1 MRKWARIRRLR
12 ISQFLNVSLT
22 VPSAAAFC
30 AIDFGTS
37 NSAVA
42 RVLPEQG
49 NSAQTRVE
57 LAPLEHGA
65 PSMPTAVFY
74 SAEDAT
80 RQFGRAAIAAY
91 VDGHE
96 GRLMRSIKSILG
108 SDLMDEATELP
119 GGLQVRYIDVVIAYL
134 RQLRQ
139 VAQAHWQVPIERVV
153 IGRPVFFVDDDP
165 KRDARAQD
173 TLFQA
178 ARAAGLSEVQFQF
191 EPIAAALDYESR
203 LRPEEGERLVL
214 VADIGGGTSDFSV
227 VRASAMAHERADR
240 RDDVLANH
248 GVHVAGT
255 DFDRAV
261 NLAKIM
267 PVLGYN
273 GTGPEGRPVPSRI
286 YFDLATWHLINTT
299 YTPNRIAEL
308 KPMRRMYSDL
318 DGHRRLMQVLNHH
331 RGHDL
336 AACAETAKIA
346 VSESGTATID
356 LGFVEPGLHVSVDD
370 RELRIALEGEVE
382 RIVSTARE
390 TVRMAQLDPGQIGAV
405 YFTGGSTGLGFLVER
420 IGAAFPAAEAVRG
433 DRYSSVV
440 SGLAITAQRR
450 FSRESGR
457 NKGRRRPT
465 S

>member
-1 MRKWARIRRLR
+1 M
-12 ISQFLNVSLT
+12 
-22 VPSAAAFC
+22 
-30 AIDFGTS
+30 
-37 NSAVA
+37 
-42 RVLPEQG
+42 PEAG
-49 NSAQTRVE
+49 KPGRSRVE
-57 LAPLEHGA
+57 LAPLENGA

-74 SAEDAT
+74 NAEDAT

-134 RQLRQ
+134 RQLRD
-139 VAQAHWQVPIERVV
+139 VAQAHWQAPVERAV

-173 TLFQA
+173 TLQRA
-178 ARAAGLSEVQFQF
+178 ARAAGLADVQFQF

-203 LRPEEGERLVL
+203 LRPDDGERLVL

-227 VRASAMAHERADR
+227 VRASARAHARVDR

-248 GVHVAGT
+248 GVHAAGT

-273 GTGPEGRPVPSRI
+273 GTGPEDRPVPSRI

-308 KPMRRMYSDL
+308 KMMRRMYNDH
-318 DGHRRLMQVLNHH
+318 DAHRRLMQVLNHH

-336 AACAETAKIA
+336 AACAEAAKIA
-346 VSESGTATID
+346 VSESGRATID
-356 LGFVEPGLHVSVDD
+356 LGFIEPGLHVSVDD
-370 RELRIALEGEVE
+370 RELGSALEADIE
-382 RIVSTARE
+382 RIVGTARE
-390 TVRMAQLDPGQIGAV
+390 TVRMAQLGPDGIDAL
-405 YFTGGSTGLGFLVER
+405 YFTGGSTGLGVLVER
-420 IGAAFPAAEAVRG
+420 LGAAFPAAHAVRG

-450 FSRESGR
+450 FGV
-457 NKGRRRPT
+457 
-465 S
+465 